1 MSEAT
6 GSRPA
11 VAHDDPRRWLGTSS
25 LLDLEDRPP
34 EYEQVGR
41 LCAWDGL
48 FPPAQLGRS
57 RYERVVIR
65 AVSGQPLRMDGRTL
79 RPVGMSGWSA
89 IVFQRDDASR
99 EVIAIDDLI
108 ERLEDWERA

>member
-1 MSEAT
+1 
-6 GSRPA
+6 
-11 VAHDDPRRWLGTSS
+11 
-25 LLDLEDRPP
+25 
-34 EYEQVGR
+34 
-41 LCAWDGL
+41 
-48 FPPAQLGRS
+48 
-57 RYERVVIR
+57 VVIR

>member
-1 MSEAT
+1 MSALRE
-6 GSRPA
+6 
-11 VAHDDPRRWLGTSS
+11 
-25 LLDLEDRPP
+25 LLAGIVD
-34 EYEQVGR
+34 Y
-41 LCAWDGL
+41 AGL